1 MELIPE
7 RARSALTWR
16 LSKHANRN
24 WPTLDRIQTNF
35 RGRYCYIDAII
46 TGEPIKLC
54 RLRYTG
60 GSDNWLFAL
69 WHPASNTYRDAN
81 LDYGLP
87 QGPPENALDTA
98 CEHRLPHAK
107 QAA

>member
-1 MELIPE
+1 MDLIPE

-16 LSKHANRN
+16 LSKNANRH

-35 RGRYCYIDAII
+35 RGRYCYVDGIVA
-46 TGEPIKLC
+46 GELLKLC

-60 GSDNWLFAL
+60 RSDAWVFAL
-69 WHPASNTYRDAN
+69 WQPGSNTYLDAN

-98 CEHRLPHAK
+98 CERRLPQAK
-107 QAA
+107 KAA